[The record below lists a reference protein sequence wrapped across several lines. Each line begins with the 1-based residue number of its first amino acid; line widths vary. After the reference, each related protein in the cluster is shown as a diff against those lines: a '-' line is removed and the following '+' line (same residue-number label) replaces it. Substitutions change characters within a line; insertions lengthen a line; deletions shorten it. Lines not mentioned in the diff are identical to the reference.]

1 MNQSPRRRQLH
12 EMQQDLAVQLSRDGL
27 EMLLCL
33 QGGGFNL
40 LLDPQDLLTLT
51 LLALAIG
58 KVHSGPDTRGMF
70 DSLRRAID
78 LLNVAPLAEM
88 IQHAKENAS

>member
-1 MNQSPRRRQLH
+1 MAVHNSRRRQLH
-12 EMQQDLAVQLSRDGL
+12 EIQKDLALQLSKDGL

-58 KVHSGPDTRGMF
+58 KVHNPDTRGMF
-70 DSLRRAID
+70 ESLKRTVD
-78 LLNVAPLAEM
+78 LLDVTPLAELV
-88 IQHAKENAS
+88 QHAKENAS